1 MVSRAE
7 PGFELGAYEGRF
19 TAPSGGSEGQEYLNG
34 TFRRIDE
41 HVKKKVHR
49 RSASE
54 PPNLP
59 LPIERRVHRDSCMRR
74 E

>member
-41 HVKKKVHR
+41 HVKKKFIVV
-49 RSASE
+49 
-54 PPNLP
+54 PPANRPTSHFP
-59 LPIERRVHRDSCMRR
+59 LNGECIVIAA
-74 E
+74 